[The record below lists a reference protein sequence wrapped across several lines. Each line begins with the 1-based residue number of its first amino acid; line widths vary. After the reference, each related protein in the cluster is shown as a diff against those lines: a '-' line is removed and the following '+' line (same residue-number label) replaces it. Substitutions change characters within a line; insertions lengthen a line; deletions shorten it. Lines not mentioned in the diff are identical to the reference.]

1 MEIDVLKKGNISI
14 LQISGDVDLYSSP
27 QVREQVVNLIDKKN
41 PNLLVN
47 LADVTYMDS
56 SGVATLVEA
65 LQLTN
70 KKGGKLKL
78 FNLGNAIRDVFELSR
93 LDKVFDICQSEQQA
107 LEGLTK

>member
-1 MEIDVLKKGNISI
+1 MEIEVTKKGDFSI

-27 QVREQVVNLIDKKN
+27 QVREHIVNLIDRKS

-70 KKGGKLKL
+70 KKGGRLKL
-78 FNLGNAIRDVFELSR
+78 YNLGNAIRDVFELSR
-93 LDKVFDICQSEQQA
+93 LDKVFDICDSEATA
-107 LEGLTK
+107 LEGLAR